1 MLDRYFKLSENGT
14 TVRTEVLAG
23 ITTFLTMA
31 YIIFVNPSILA
42 KAGIDPGAAF
52 VATCLAAAIGTAIM
66 GLYANYP
73 VALAPGMGLN
83 AYFAF
88 GVVLGMGHPWQVALG
103 AVFVSGVLFLII
115 SILPIREAIINS
127 IPLSQK
133 LAIGAGI
140 GLFLGLIGLKEAGIV
155 VDNPAT
161 LVGLGKL
168 GVPTVLMAI
177 LGFFIITVL
186 DFRKIPGAIMIG
198 ILVVAVLGII
208 FGLSP
213 FGGIVSAPPSLAP
226 TFLQMDIGGALSL
239 GLLTI
244 VFAFLMVDL
253 FDTAGT
259 LVAVAPRAG
268 LMDADGKLKRL
279 SRALLADSTATIA
292 GAGLGTSTTT
302 SYIESAAGI
311 RVGGRTG
318 LTAVVVAILF
328 LLALFFSPLA
338 GSIPAYATAP
348 ALIFVACVM
357 TGGLAKLDWDDM
369 TEFAPAVITAVMM
382 PFTFSIATGIGLGF
396 IAYVVIKALTGKVKD
411 IHPVMAA
418 VAAIFVV
425 KFILVGG

>member
-1 MLDRYFKLSENGT
+1 M
-14 TVRTEVLAG
+14 
-23 ITTFLTMA
+23 
-31 YIIFVNPSILA
+31 P
-42 KAGIDPGAAF
+42 
-52 VATCLAAAIGTAIM
+52 TAS
-66 GLYANYP
+66 
-73 VALAPGMGLN
+73 
-83 AYFAF
+83 
-88 GVVLGMGHPWQVALG
+88 W
-103 AVFVSGVLFLII
+103 
-115 SILPIREAIINS
+115 
-127 IPLSQK
+127 
-133 LAIGAGI
+133 
-140 GLFLGLIGLKEAGIV
+140 
-155 VDNPAT
+155 
-161 LVGLGKL
+161 
-168 GVPTVLMAI
+168 
-177 LGFFIITVL
+177 
-186 DFRKIPGAIMIG
+186 
-198 ILVVAVLGII
+198 
-208 FGLSP
+208 
-213 FGGIVSAPPSLAP
+213 
-226 TFLQMDIGGALSL
+226 
-239 GLLTI
+239 
-244 VFAFLMVDL
+244 
-253 FDTAGT
+253 
-259 LVAVAPRAG
+259 
-268 LMDADGKLKRL
+268 KRL

>member
-1 MLDRYFKLSENGT
+1 
-14 TVRTEVLAG
+14 
-23 ITTFLTMA
+23 MA
-31 YIIFVNPSILA
+31 YIVFVNPAILA
-42 KAGIDPGAAF
+42 DAGIDRGAAF

-83 AYFAF
+83 AYFTY
-88 GVVLGMGHPWQVALG
+88 GVVLGMGHSWQVALG
-103 AVFVSGVLFLII
+103 AVFVSGVLFLIL
-115 SILPIREAIINS
+115 SVLPIREKIINS
-127 IPLSQK
+127 IPTSQK
-133 LAIGAGI
+133 FAIGAGI
-140 GLFLGLIGLKEAGIV
+140 GLFLGLIGLKNAGIV

-161 LVGLGKL
+161 LVALGKL
-168 GVPTVLMAI
+168 TVPTVGMAI
-177 LGFFIITVL
+177 LGFFIIAVL
-186 DFRKIPGAIMIG
+186 DHRKIPGAIMIS
-198 ILVVAVLGII
+198 ILGVTVLGIL

-213 FGGIVSAPPSLAP
+213 FGGIASAPPSLAP
-226 TFLQMDIGGALSL
+226 TLLQMDISGALSL

-268 LMDADGKLKRL
+268 LLEPDGKLKRL
-279 SRALLADSTATIA
+279 GKALVADSTATIA
-292 GAGLGTSTTT
+292 GAALGTSTTT

-328 LLALFFSPLA
+328 VLAIFFAPLA

-357 TGGLAKLDWDDM
+357 TSSLARIDWEDI
-369 TEFAPAVITAVMM
+369 TEYLPAVITAVMM

-396 IAYVVIKALTGKVKD
+396 ITYVVLKALTGKGKD

-418 VAAIFVV
+418 VAIIFAIKFIFV
-425 KFILVGG
+425 

>member
-1 MLDRYFKLSENGT
+1 MLDRYFKLAENGT

-31 YIIFVNPSILA
+31 YIIFVNPAILA
-42 KAGIDPGAAF
+42 DAGIDKGAAF

-83 AYFAF
+83 AYFTY
-88 GVVLGMGHPWQVALG
+88 GVVMGMGHSWQVALG
-103 AVFVSGVLFLII
+103 AVFVSGVLFLIL
-115 SILPIREAIINS
+115 SVLPVREKIINA
-127 IPLSQK
+127 IPSSQK
-133 LAIGAGI
+133 LAIGTGI
-140 GLFLGLIGLKEAGIV
+140 GLFLGLIGLKNAGVV
-155 VDNPAT
+155 VDHPAT
-161 LVGLGKL
+161 LVGLGQIMTPVV
-168 GVPTVLMAI
+168 GMAI
-177 LGFFIITVL
+177 LGFFVIAIL
-186 DFRKIPGAIMIG
+186 DYRKVPGAMMIS
-198 ILVVAVLGII
+198 ILGVTILGIAL
-208 FGLSP
+208 GLSP

-226 TFLQMDIGGALSL
+226 TFLAMDISGALSL

-268 LMDADGKLKRL
+268 LLDADGKLKRL
-279 SRALLADSTATIA
+279 GRALIADSTATVA
-292 GAGLGTSTTT
+292 GAVLGTSTTT

-328 LLALFFSPLA
+328 VLAIFFAPLA

-357 TGGLAKLDWDDM
+357 ASSLARIDWEDL
-369 TEFAPAVITAVMM
+369 TEYLPAVVTAIMM
-382 PFTFSIATGIGLGF
+382 PFAFSIATGIGLGF
-396 IAYVVIKALTGKVKD
+396 ITYVVLKAATGRVKD
-411 IHPVMAA
+411 VHPVMAA
-418 VAAIFVV
+418 VAFVFLL
-425 KFILVGG
+425 KFIFA